1 MPPKEV
7 IVFLWRLLY
16 LVADRG
22 KPLDRLK
29 LKALGLKDFFYF
41 TGGGLRES

>member
-1 MPPKEV
+1 MPPQEV
-7 IVFLWRLLY
+7 SVLLWRLLY

-22 KPLDRLK
+22 KPLDRLR
-29 LKALGLKDFFYF
+29 LKALGLKDFFSF